1 MIVDKIEKGDLMKD
15 TARGSS
21 SEASHLMT
29 EYEISPADLEKIRRY
44 GKIIIPKLPDYVTA
58 FYQWLKTQPEFDEFF
73 SDPKALAHAQ
83 KLQLEYWRDFF
94 EASIDEKFLEH
105 RRTVGEVHARI
116 GLPLSVYFMSVN
128 KTLVLFTEK
137 LYDQSLPVKEYLAT
151 VQAITKMIHFDTA
164 IVVETY
170 ARMTNQKIS
179 RQSQALMEM
188 STPVTAIWQDILM
201 LPIVG
206 IIDSKRSQDI
216 MDAVLSK
223 IGETRSKVIIMD
235 ISGVGVV
242 DTAVANHL
250 IKITKA
256 TKLMGCECTIS
267 GVSPAIAQ
275 TIVELGINV
284 GEVRTTAT
292 LRDALEA
299 AFVKTGAGI
308 RADGSVSKRA
318 SV

>member
-1 MIVDKIEKGDLMKD
+1 MKD

-94 EASIDEKFLEH
+94 EAAIDEKFLEH

-170 ARMTNQKIS
+170 SRMTNQKIS

-201 LPIVG
+201 LPLVG

-216 MDAVLSK
+216 MNAMLSK
-223 IGETRSKVIIMD
+223 IGDTRSKVIIMD

>member
-1 MIVDKIEKGDLMKD
+1 MKD

-94 EASIDEKFLEH
+94 EAPIDEKFLEH

-116 GLPLSVYFMSVN
+116 GLPLPVYFMSVN
-128 KTLVLFTEK
+128 KTLVIFTEK

-164 IVVETY
+164 LVVETY
-170 ARMTNQKIS
+170 SRMTNQKIGQ
-179 RQSQALMEM
+179 QSQALMEM

-216 MDAVLSK
+216 MNAMLSK
-223 IGETRSKVIIMD
+223 IGDTRSKVIIMD

-299 AFVKTGAGI
+299 AFLKTGAGI
-308 RADGSVSKRA
+308 RADGGVSKRA

>member
-1 MIVDKIEKGDLMKD
+1 MKD
-15 TARGSS
+15 IARGSS
-21 SEASHLMT
+21 SEASHLMM

-44 GKIIIPKLPDYVTA
+44 GKIIIPRLPDYVTA

-83 KLQLEYWRDFF
+83 KLQLEYWQDFF
-94 EASIDEKFLEH
+94 EAAIDEKFLEH

-128 KTLVLFTEK
+128 KTLVIFTEK

-164 IVVETY
+164 LVVETY
-170 ARMTNQKIS
+170 SRMTNQKIS

-216 MDAVLSK
+216 MNAMLSK

-299 AFVKTGAGI
+299 AFLKTGAGI

-318 SV
+318 SM

>member
-83 KLQLEYWRDFF
+83 KFQLEYWRDFF

>member
-1 MIVDKIEKGDLMKD
+1 
-15 TARGSS
+15 
-21 SEASHLMT
+21 
-29 EYEISPADLEKIRRY
+29 
-44 GKIIIPKLPDYVTA
+44 
-58 FYQWLKTQPEFDEFF
+58 
-73 SDPKALAHAQ
+73 
-83 KLQLEYWRDFF
+83 
-94 EASIDEKFLEH
+94 
-105 RRTVGEVHARI
+105 
-116 GLPLSVYFMSVN
+116 LPLSVYFMSVN

-275 TIVELGINV
+275 TMVELGINV

>member
-1 MIVDKIEKGDLMKD
+1 MKD

-29 EYEISPADLEKIRRY
+29 EYEISPADLEKIRTY

-164 IVVETY
+164 LVVETY
-170 ARMTNQKIS
+170 SRMTNQKIS

-216 MDAVLSK
+216 MNAMLSK
-223 IGETRSKVIIMD
+223 IGDTRSKVIIMD

-299 AFVKTGAGI
+299 AFLKTGAGI

>member
-1 MIVDKIEKGDLMKD
+1 MKD
-15 TARGSS
+15 TARGLS

-164 IVVETY
+164 LVVETY
-170 ARMTNQKIS
+170 SRMTNQKIS

>member
-1 MIVDKIEKGDLMKD
+1 MKD

-164 IVVETY
+164 LVVETY
-170 ARMTNQKIS
+170 SRMTNQKIS

-216 MDAVLSK
+216 MNAMLSK
-223 IGETRSKVIIMD
+223 IGDTRSKVIIMD

>member
-1 MIVDKIEKGDLMKD
+1 MKD
-15 TARGSS
+15 TARGLS

-29 EYEISPADLEKIRRY
+29 EYEISPADLEKIRTY

-216 MDAVLSK
+216 MNAMLSK
-223 IGETRSKVIIMD
+223 IGDTRSKVIIMD

-250 IKITKA
+250 IKTTKA
-256 TKLMGCECTIS
+256 TKFMGCECTIS